1 MRILLV
7 EPHDVL
13 AARLEYAL
21 RRGDGDV
28 EVTRV
33 TTPVEC
39 LVRMADGGI
48 DAVVM
53 SRMIGSTRAEDL
65 VAGGGTLFG
74 SCPVVLVTPA
84 RSAEAVAAGVRMNA
98 ADVLSRR
105 EAMEG
110 HALSRAIH
118 AARAAAHDEPLDR
131 RAANRRVL
139 EPARPAE
146 TDPITGLPGRRCLE
160 RLLAGREIRRD
171 RRRNLGCVVFDVD
184 LREHAGG
191 DEDMARSMAGLVRSA
206 MPRDA
211 MALRVDDLGI
221 VVLSHWP
228 TIAHGWRWME
238 SMRALVAAHA
248 FSDACGRVI
257 TTTASLGFSM
267 TAPENFSEDTVALA
281 RDAMLM
287 ARSQG
292 GNRACTWQMVAA
304 QRLAE
309 LLGGTGATI
318 EDRRQRFVS
327 GLRGTLGAT
336 QVEHVTTHSEA
347 VRDTADA
354 LARAVGVSAEQ
365 QQRVRHAA
373 ILHDIGKCVIPDE
386 LLAKPAALSYLER
399 AIIDEHAEC
408 GAEIGL
414 SLGVDERTAECVRK
428 HHVHFAGPLAEAIEH
443 GPAPIE
449 ANIVAAADALAT
461 ITTGRPYQA
470 RRSMDEALFELLRG
484 RGSQFDPVVVDAAVR
499 TRGGT
504 LRCAA

>member
-7 EPHDVL
+7 ESHDVV
-13 AARLEYAL
+13 AARLEYAM
-21 RRGDGDV
+21 RRGDGDF

-33 TTPVEC
+33 ATPVEC
-39 LVRMADGGI
+39 LVRLSDGGV

-53 SRMIGSTRAEDL
+53 SRLIGSTRAEDL
-65 VAGGGTLFG
+65 VSGGGTLFD
-74 SCPVVLVTPA
+74 SCPVVLVAQT

-110 HALSRAIH
+110 RVLSRAILT
-118 AARAAAHDEPLDR
+118 AHDAMSNEPRER
-131 RAANRRVL
+131 RGSNRRVL

-146 TDPITGLPGRRCLE
+146 TDPITGLPGRRCLN
-160 RLLAGREIRRD
+160 RLIAGREIRRD

-184 LREHAGG
+184 LHAHDTVG
-191 DEDMARSMAGLVRSA
+191 DEVARSVAALVRSA
-206 MPRDA
+206 MPPDA
-211 MALRVDDLGI
+211 MALRVEDCGI

-238 SMRALVAAHA
+238 SMRALIAANA
-248 FSDACGRVI
+248 FADASGRLV
-257 TTTASLGFSM
+257 TTTASLGLSM
-267 TAPENFSEDTVALA
+267 TAPNEFSEDTVALA

-309 LLGGTGATI
+309 MLGGTGATL

-327 GLRGTLGAT
+327 GMRATLGST
-336 QVEHVTTHSEA
+336 QMEHVTTHSEA

-354 LARAVGVSAEQ
+354 IAQAVGVNAEQ

-373 ILHDIGKCVIPDE
+373 ILHDIGKCVIPDD

-414 SLGVDERTAECVRK
+414 SLGVDERTAECVRM
-428 HHVHFAGPLAEAIEH
+428 HHVHYAAPMAEEIEY

-449 ANIVAAADALAT
+449 ANIVAAADAIAT
-461 ITTGRPYQA
+461 ITTGRPYQP